1 MLYIEHLILNFCRR
15 LLERNQMYERQL
27 AEAGG
32 AGMGLQEDME
42 EVLTPDERE
51 KVTTVK
57 RNIAK

>member
-1 MLYIEHLILNFCRR
+1 
-15 LLERNQMYERQL
+15 MYEKQL

-32 AGMGLQEDME
+32 AGTGLQEEME

-51 KVTTVK
+51 KVATIK